1 MDWTWI
7 ITLASIVGVV
17 ANIHRRRWCFWVW
30 LCTNSLWMVI
40 DFVAGLYA
48 QASKVEAQVSAG
60 SAIIGK
66 VVPVD
71 AGGDEKFTDANPG
84 SIKLM
89 GRNAEAGR
97 SEKHYN
103 YDYRTRRTYSS
114 V

>member
-1 MDWTWI
+1 MARGTQTTPAFYDANLNEWVMLSANVVKTEG
-7 ITLASIVGVV
+7 GVLIFQRGTDDGR
-17 ANIHRRRWCFWVW
+17 A
-30 LCTNSLWMVI
+30 
-40 DFVAGLYA
+40 
-48 QASKVEAQVSAG
+48 KVEAQVSAG